1 MNWKDNGYLL
11 SKLKYNENSS
21 IVEFFTENHGKC
33 SGLIFGATSKKIK
46 NYLEIGNKFH
56 LQYSYKNDGRV
67 GYFKI
72 EIINA
77 QTPQYFDNQK
87 KLLCLSSAFYLV
99 KLLTV
104 ELEENKKIFFL
115 LDNFFQILKKEEWIK
130 LYVFWELDLFKFIG
144 YDLELKKIVSIE
156 IVDNQKNFFVKG
168 TNGRKIIPSFLIEK
182 SNLDVS
188 KENLINGLKLVGDF
202 LEKTILRP
210 NNINYPIPRQNFIN
224 VLK

>member
-11 SKLKYNENSS
+11 SKLKYSENSS

-115 LDNFFQILKKEEWIK
+115 LDNFFQILKEEEWIK
-130 LYVFWELDLFKFIG
+130 LYIFWELDLFKFIG
-144 YDLELKKIVSIE
+144 YDLELKKIVSTE
-156 IVDNQKNFFVKG
+156 IVDNQKNYFVK
-168 TNGRKIIPSFLIEK
+168 TVNGRKIIPSFLIEK
-182 SNLDVS
+182 SNLDIS

-224 VLK
+224 LIK

>member
-11 SKLKYNENSS
+11 SKLKYSENSS

-72 EIINA
+72 EIIDA

-115 LDNFFQILKKEEWIK
+115 LDKFFQILKKEEWIK

-156 IVDNQKNFFVKG
+156 IVDNQKNYFVK
-168 TNGRKIIPSFLIEK
+168 TVNGRKIIPSFLIDK
-182 SNLDVS
+182 SNLDIS
-188 KENLINGLKLVGDF
+188 RENLINGLKLVGDF
-202 LEKTILRP
+202 LEKTILQP

-224 VLK
+224 VIK

>member
-21 IVEFFTENHGKC
+21 IVEFFTENDGKC

-56 LQYSYKNDGRV
+56 LQYSYKNDGRA

-72 EIINA
+72 EIIDA

-115 LDNFFQILKKEEWIK
+115 LDKFFQILKKEEWIK
-130 LYVFWELDLFKFIG
+130 LYIFWELDLFKFIG
-144 YDLELKKIVSIE
+144 FDLELKKIVSIE
-156 IVDNQKNFFVKG
+156 IVDNQKSYFVKSA
-168 TNGRKIIPSFLIEK
+168 NERKIIPSFLIEK
-182 SNLDVS
+182 SNLDIS

-224 VLK
+224 LIK

>member
-87 KLLCLSSAFYLV
+87 KLLCLSSAFNLV

-115 LDNFFQILKKEEWIK
+115 LDNFFKILKKEEWIK

-156 IVDNQKNFFVKG
+156 IVENQKNYFVKS

-182 SNLDVS
+182 SNLNIS
-188 KENLINGLKLVGDF
+188 KENLINALKLVGDF

-210 NNINYPIPRQNFIN
+210 NNINYPIARQNFIN
-224 VLK
+224 VIK